1 MTGNLFFSGFE
12 LRPTERVLLVDG
24 QAAPLGA
31 RAFDGLAFLAA
42 NRDRVLGKDELLD
55 HVWGRGLQLRT
66 AI

>member
-31 RAFDGLAFLAA
+31 RAFDVLAFLAA

-55 HVWGRGLQLRT
+55 HV
-66 AI
+66 